1 MIFPNDFAMLENE
14 FMPSGATSRL
24 AYYRFDKI
32 VSQLTLPSQKKG
44 PRRAQTAMR
53 GQGV

>member
-32 VSQLTLPSQKKG
+32 VSQLIFPRQKKG
-44 PRRAQTAMR
+44 P
-53 GQGV
+53 GGPKLP